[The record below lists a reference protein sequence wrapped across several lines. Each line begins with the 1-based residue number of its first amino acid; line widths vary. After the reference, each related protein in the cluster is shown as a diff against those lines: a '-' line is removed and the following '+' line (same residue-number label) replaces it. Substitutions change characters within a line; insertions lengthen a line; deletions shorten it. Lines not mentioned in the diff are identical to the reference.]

1 MKSRLPKEIFS
12 SGCIFSASSPK
23 LKTMP
28 IWNTMDLYAKKH
40 IPGAPTVRKIAP
52 VIPSSYSRK
61 MNQMGNT
68 QDTGII
74 LVQAR
79 GALRLVGS
87 SFFSVF
93 VCSVIGVVVCSYVLK
108 CRRWDLNRGPLP
120 LLI

>member
-1 MKSRLPKEIFS
+1 MHLLCVVAKVEDD
-12 SGCIFSASSPK
+12 AH
-23 LKTMP
+23 LKHNGSICKRP
-28 IWNTMDLYAKKH
+28 
-40 IPGAPTVRKIAP
+40 IPGAPTVKKIAP

-68 QDTGII
+68 QDTRII

-93 VCSVIGVVVCSYVLK
+93 VCSVTWVAVCSYVLK